1 MSLLMWIG
9 VGWIVGYAA
18 ALARADWDVRRPRR
32 FMLVGIVGAVAGG
45 LIAWAAGLGSIAAPL
60 SPSTWPAAILFA
72 VLAVTVYQT
81 AR

>member
-9 VGWIVGYAA
+9 VGWLVGYAA

-32 FMLVGIVGAVAGG
+32 FMLVGVAGAVAGG
-45 LIAWAAGLGSIAAPL
+45 LLASAAGVGSIATSL
-60 SPSTWPAAILFA
+60 SPSTWPLAALFA
-72 VLAVTVYQT
+72 VLAVTIYQT